1 MRCPTTTARETKEIF
16 MTKQELEEKLEQT
29 EKSLADY
36 QFNYPSIKELE
47 QENAALKNE
56 IVNLKGVI
64 ESLSEQR
71 DGFENENAEL
81 KEQNANLIA
90 MLKSEREVRVNV
102 DYLKGIC
109 EKEAEIG
116 KLEGKIQDWTSE
128 YYELE
133 NLMNNKLAKAKEI
146 LAKLLEEEKNNMYW
160 EMNGSDKS
168 PYYKVKKEA
177 EEFLKECQ

>member
-29 EKSLADY
+29 EKALADY

-71 DGFENENAEL
+71 DVL
-81 KEQNANLIA
+81 
-90 MLKSEREVRVNV
+90 
-102 DYLKGIC
+102 
-109 EKEAEIG
+109 EKEKCELLGIIQG
-116 KLEGKIQDWTSE
+116 KDKVVARLQK
-128 YYELE
+128 ELTD
-133 NLMNNKLAKAKEI
+133 AKEI
-146 LAKLLEEEKNNMYW
+146 IKGLLSLKSTASSAQYIKNRFSVREK
-160 EMNGSDKS
+160 
-168 PYYKVKKEA
+168 A
-177 EEFLKECQ
+177 EEFLNEE

>member
-1 MRCPTTTARETKEIF
+1 

-29 EKSLADY
+29 EKALADY

-71 DGFENENAEL
+71 DGFE
-81 KEQNANLIA
+81 KE
-90 MLKSEREVRVNV
+90 
-102 DYLKGIC
+102 C
-109 EKEAEIG
+109 G
-116 KLEGKIQDWTSE
+116 KLEGKVQDWTSE

-133 NLMNNKLAKAKEI
+133 NFMNNKVAEAKEI
-146 LAKLLEEEKNNMYW
+146 IKGLLSLKSTVSSAQDIKNRFSVREK
-160 EMNGSDKS
+160 
-168 PYYKVKKEA
+168 A
-177 EEFLKECQ
+177 EEFLGKEE

>member
-29 EKSLADY
+29 EKALADY

-71 DGFENENAEL
+71 DGL
-81 KEQNANLIA
+81 
-90 MLKSEREVRVNV
+90 
-102 DYLKGIC
+102 
-109 EKEAEIG
+109 EKEKCELLGFIQGKDKVIKDMQDNYDGYKAVAE
-116 KLEGKIQDWTSE
+116 
-128 YYELE
+128 
-133 NLMNNKLAKAKEI
+133 AKEI
-146 LAKLLEEEKNNMYW
+146 IKGLLCLKNTISSAQDAENRFKVREK
-160 EMNGSDKS
+160 
-168 PYYKVKKEA
+168 A
-177 EEFLKECQ
+177 EEFLGKE

>member
-1 MRCPTTTARETKEIF
+1 

-29 EKSLADY
+29 EKALADY

-71 DGFENENAEL
+71 DGL
-81 KEQNANLIA
+81 
-90 MLKSEREVRVNV
+90 
-102 DYLKGIC
+102 
-109 EKEAEIG
+109 EKEKCELLGIIQGKDKTIKDMQDNYDGYKAVAEPEIERLKKECG
-116 KLEGKIQDWTSE
+116 KVQDWTSE

-133 NLMNNKLAKAKEI
+133 NLMNNKVAEAKEI
-146 LAKLLEEEKNNMYW
+146 IKGLLCLKSTISSAQDAENRFSVREK
-160 EMNGSDKS
+160 
-168 PYYKVKKEA
+168 A
-177 EEFLKECQ
+177 EEFLKECE